1 MSTGVGFR
9 ARCIWAATGPGYRCR
24 TLLGTGLMAMARRL
38 SINGMNARR
47 TPRWRTKSG
56 RFRRGASPAHRF
68 RVRRRPFDRR
78 IHRTVV
84 GSKPAHRSA
93 RVVHASEHLFSYA
106 AEAAL
111 AALDHSR
118 ARFPARCLP
127 AHRGRGQR
135 PAHPGSMDSVRD
147 SVPVAVPAFLRD
159 RLDVPRRLRAR
170 ASAVPRWWS
179 FGRPPP
185 RGAFC
190 CSAWWIPVSLL
201 PKFFAMAGNVYLFGA
216 LALGLMF
223 LWAGVRVP
231 IRSNHSARQAVC
243 CSRAWFTFLLLC
255 MASLL
260 DGSRYSSVR
269 WWAALRTAAADLWR
283 SSRLHAY

>member
-1 MSTGVGFR
+1 
-9 ARCIWAATGPGYRCR
+9 
-24 TLLGTGLMAMARRL
+24 
-38 SINGMNARR
+38 
-47 TPRWRTKSG
+47 
-56 RFRRGASPAHRF
+56 
-68 RVRRRPFDRR
+68 
-78 IHRTVV
+78 
-84 GSKPAHRSA
+84 
-93 RVVHASEHLFSYA
+93 
-106 AEAAL
+106 
-111 AALDHSR
+111 
-118 ARFPARCLP
+118 
-127 AHRGRGQR
+127 
-135 PAHPGSMDSVRD
+135 
-147 SVPVAVPAFLRD
+147 
-159 RLDVPRRLRAR
+159 
-170 ASAVPRWWS
+170 VPRWWS